1 MNLNRRAL
9 LRALPAAGAA
19 AALAPLGAALAQPAA
34 SGRPLRIVVPF
45 AAGGGGDVL
54 ARFIAERLSPAFG
67 TVVVD
72 NRPGGSTLIGS
83 GEVVRAAPDGQTVL
97 LNVPLLVQAPAMQ
110 AKPAFD
116 PVRELVPVTEI
127 VTSPLWLA
135 VNTKTVSATTMADFG
150 PAMRAPGAPTAY
162 GSIGQGSSGHLL
174 GHMLNETLKLDLTHV
189 PYKGSSQSILAL
201 LAGDIGAAFLDY
213 VTLRPHIESGKL
225 RVLACTGERRSTIT
239 PNVPT
244 FTEAGYPGFEF
255 LSWAGFF
262 VPARTPADVVARLDA
277 EFRRVIALPEAQ
289 AKFKELGYDS
299 GRRTQAEFAALIASD
314 QRRWSDLIRRVG
326 VKLD

>member
-1 MNLNRRAL
+1 MTLDRRTL
-9 LRALPAAGAA
+9 LRALPAA
-19 AALAPLGAALAQPAA
+19 ALTPLGAAWAQPSGS

-54 ARFIAERLSPAFG
+54 ARFVAERLPAAMG
-67 TVVVD
+67 PVIVD

-110 AKPAFD
+110 SKPAFD
-116 PVRELVPVTEI
+116 PVRDLVPVTEI

-135 VNTKTVSATTMADFG
+135 VNAQTVSAKTMAEFG
-150 PAMRAPGAPTAY
+150 AAMRAPGAPTAY

-213 VTLRPHIESGKL
+213 VTLRPHVESGKV

-244 FTEAGYPGFEF
+244 FAEAGYPGFEF

-262 VPARTPADVVARLDA
+262 VPAKTPADVVARLDA
-277 EFRRVIALPEAQ
+277 EFRRVIATPEAQ
-289 AKFKELGYDS
+289 AKFKELGYDT

-314 QRRWSDLIRRVG
+314 QRRWGDLIRRVG
-326 VKLD
+326 IKLD